1 VRVTHPSIKH
11 GNISGTGGNAVLDG
25 GNPWATGD
33 TLTYSH
39 NITID
44 IDIDAG
50 VSGATGT
57 TAITASSGTTGKTLT
72 VNSGVRL
79 ICRGN
84 LAMTS
89 SHNGTNTLVNNGRIS
104 MIPAAGATYTLQM
117 TGNCPVTGS
126 GTFDADLSS
135 GGGAPYMVSN
145 NDRCQ
150 GLSGASGM
158 TITDWG
164 STANNGVISKGRNF
178 NPINLSV
185 TNCTFTRSNYGFVDY
200 GDYDNNYTFTGND
213 FSASPLKN
221 IGAGIDVCAAFPFGS
236 AGSSGVWNV
245 ADNAFDGDVYYGTLR
260 PRMTVT
266 NNVFKRLTSTGGSW
280 TTWTGNIFY
289 AGAIQTFRGPISD
302 SAVFN
307 TGVSDTHGFSGSGT
321 VSGCICEQGSNAGN
335 SGDFI
340 FPPTTGSSSFTNIVL
355 LPDSIGNSSGDL
367 LSCLSPVSSSITANH
382 NTVCAKNMEN
392 GSVGMDET
400 GGSIAGQIAACRS
413 NLLWSDTAAAGA
425 GAKAINSLTP
435 TTNAV
440 DSVTL
445 ATHNAFLN
453 PFLGTC
459 RYNTTTVQTDTVVGY
474 NGLRIALNSAYPN
487 AQVGAN
493 DSTLSGTPAALF
505 VDVDFDWIAW
515 GVEKGLSAP
524 TAADV
529 FAYMVANP
537 AIATATTT
545 GFVDKVKAAFNVTGS
560 QGLTL
565 KDAGHDS
572 VTIGAMGYVAPST
585 GRTGMDNR
593 TLRPY

>member
-1 VRVTHPSIKH
+1 MPARTTTKDGSISDATMLN
-11 GNISGTGGNAVLDG
+11 GST
-25 GNPWATGD
+25 PWVTGD

-50 VSGATGT
+50 VGGATGT
-57 TAITASSGTTGKTLT
+57 TAIAASTSVTGKTLT
-72 VNSGVRL
+72 VNSGVRV
-79 ICRGN
+79 ICRGD
-84 LAMTS
+84 LVMTS
-89 SHNGTNTLVNNGRIS
+89 SYNGTNTLTNNGRIS
-104 MIPAAGATYTLQM
+104 MIPPSGATYKLNM
-117 TGNCPVTGS
+117 TNNCPITGS
-126 GTFDADLSS
+126 GTFDADLSG

-185 TNCTFTRSNYGFVDY
+185 TDCTFTRSNYGFVDF
-200 GDYDNNYTFTGND
+200 GDFDNNYTFTGNK

-221 IGAGIDVCAAFPFGS
+221 IGAGIDVCASFPFAS

-266 NNVFKRLTSTGGSW
+266 NNVFPRLTSTGGSW
-280 TTWTGNIFY
+280 TTWTDNIFY
-289 AGAIQTFRGPISD
+289 AGAVQTFRGPISD
-302 SAVFN
+302 SAIFQ
-307 TGVSDTHGFSGSGT
+307 TGASSTHGFSGSGT
-321 VSGCICEQGSNAGN
+321 VSGCICEQGSSAGN

-425 GAKAINSLTP
+425 GAKAINSLAP

-453 PFLGTC
+453 PFIGTC
-459 RYNTTTVQTDTVVGY
+459 RYDSSATESTQADVVGY
-474 NGLRIALNSAYPN
+474 QGLRISRDEAYPN

-505 VDVDFDWIAW
+505 VDVDYDWIAW

-545 GFVDKVKAAFNVTGS
+545 GFVDKVKAAFNITGS

-572 VTIGAMGYVAPST
+572 VTIGAMGYVAAGGGST
-585 GRTGMDNR
+585 GMNHR